1 MSNKK
6 LFVAALTFTAVAAVT
21 IPFIGRAEN
30 IRSSLRENSTKVES
44 SPAVKAETISLEDL
58 PQVISLEVTPAGFES
73 SEIIASRG
81 RFLILLQNRTGR
93 RDLEFWLARENEGRV
108 AESQRQQ
115 RDWKAQLQL
124 NPGTYILGETNHPD
138 WKFTIRVTN

>member
-6 LFVAALTFTAVAAVT
+6 LFLAALTFTAVAAVT

-30 IRSSLRENSTKVES
+30 IRSSLRENSTKLES
-44 SPAVKAETISLEDL
+44 SPAITISLEDL
-58 PQVISLEVTPAGFES
+58 PQVISVEVTPSGFES
-73 SEIIASRG
+73 SEIIARRG

-115 RDWKAQLQL
+115 RDWKAQVQL
-124 NPGTYILGETNHPD
+124 SPGRYIIGETNHPD